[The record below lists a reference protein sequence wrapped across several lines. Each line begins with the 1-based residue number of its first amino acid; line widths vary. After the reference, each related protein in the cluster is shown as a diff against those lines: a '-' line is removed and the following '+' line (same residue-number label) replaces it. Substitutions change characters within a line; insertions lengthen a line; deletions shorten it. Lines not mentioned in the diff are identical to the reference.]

1 MSVSSHVDGRDHGCV
16 AGTGGDQCCR
26 GCADHSGDGGGG
38 GVIFDIV
45 VGSGGGGCVEESV
58 IVFVGSGDGD
68 VGDGGGG
75 VMVAEWRMNW
85 YC

>member
-1 MSVSSHVDGRDHGCV
+1 MEDELVLLNLKWKWLENLCDDGC
-16 AGTGGDQCCR
+16 
-26 GCADHSGDGGGG
+26 GGGG
-38 GVIFDIV
+38 GGDGDV
-45 VGSGGGGCVEESV
+45 GGGG
-58 IVFVGSGDGD
+58 GGDGD

>member
-1 MSVSSHVDGRDHGCV
+1 MEDELVLLNLKWKWLENLCDDECGG
-16 AGTGGDQCCR
+16 GGGD
-26 GCADHSGDGGGG
+26 GDVGDGGGG
-38 GVIFDIV
+38 
-45 VGSGGGGCVEESV
+45 
-58 IVFVGSGDGD
+58 GDGD

>member
-1 MSVSSHVDGRDHGCV
+1 MEDELVLLNLKWKWLENLCDDECGG
-16 AGTGGDQCCR
+16 GGGGD
-26 GCADHSGDGGGG
+26 GDVGDGGGG
-38 GVIFDIV
+38 GDGD
-45 VGSGGGGCVEESV
+45 VGDGGGG
-58 IVFVGSGDGD
+58 GDGD